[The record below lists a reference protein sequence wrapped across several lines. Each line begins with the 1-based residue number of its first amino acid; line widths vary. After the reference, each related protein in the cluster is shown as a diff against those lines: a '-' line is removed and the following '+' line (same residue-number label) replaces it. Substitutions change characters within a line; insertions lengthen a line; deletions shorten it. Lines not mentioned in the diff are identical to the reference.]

1 MTAARR
7 LVFALT
13 LASSA
18 VALGQAA
25 SGLHEEKSQLQ
36 QKLSAEKA
44 ELELIKSQ
52 KLSALE
58 VVEWVEGLA
67 RAARVRSEN
76 IGVQVRQL
84 QARIKKAEANEKL
97 SRKALEA
104 SMKRLAPRL
113 RAMDRLSRQNRLDVL
128 LSASDFRSLVWRSRA
143 MGTLVERDL
152 ELLRHTQRLARFQER
167 ALQRLDRL
175 KILLAERMDRVD
187 EEAERSE
194 RQQAA
199 LLDVLNYLQAES
211 QQSSRLVKELE
222 GAERKLSQLVA
233 DIEAGP
239 ASSGFGAL
247 RGRLSFPTDGLV
259 ELAFGRVVNPKFN
272 TVTFQ
277 KGLDIRAMPGAPV
290 KAIADGK
297 VVYGSWL
304 RGYGNLLIVDHGGGF
319 HSLMAHLEG
328 FSRAV
333 GDELKSGEEVGRV
346 GDTGSLKG
354 PYLYFEIRHRGEA
367 IDPAPWFG
375 TN

>member
-1 MTAARR
+1 MKTARV
-7 LVFALT
+7 LVFAATISL
-13 LASSA
+13 SA
-18 VALGQAA
+18 TALGQAA
-25 SGLHEEKSQLQ
+25 SGLHEEKAQLQ
-36 QKLSAEKA
+36 QKLAAEKA
-44 ELELIKSQ
+44 ELDLIKSQ

-67 RAARVRSEN
+67 RAAEARSESMK
-76 IGVQVRQL
+76 VQVRQL
-84 QARIKKAEANEKL
+84 QSRIKKAEANEKL
-97 SRKALEA
+97 SRSALDD
-104 SMKRLAPRL
+104 SMRRLAPRL
-113 RAMDRLSRQNRLDVL
+113 RAMDRLSRQNKLDVL

-152 ELLRHTQRLARFQER
+152 ELLRQTQRLARSQER

-187 EEAERSE
+187 EEAERSA

-199 LLDVLNYLQAES
+199 LIDVLNYLQAETR
-211 QQSSRLVKELE
+211 QSSRLVKELE
-222 GAERKLSQLVA
+222 QAERKLSQLVA
-233 DIEAGP
+233 DIEEGP

-247 RGRLSFPTDGLV
+247 RGRLSFPADGLV
-259 ELAFGRVVNPKFN
+259 EMGFGRVVNPKFN

-277 KGLDIRAMPGAPV
+277 KGLDIRAAPGLPV
-290 KAIADGK
+290 KAIAEGK
-297 VVYGSWL
+297 VVYTNWL

-333 GDELKSGEEVGRV
+333 GDEVKPGDEVGRV

-354 PYLYFEIRHRGEA
+354 AYLYFEIRHRGEA